1 MKVVESK
8 YIGYFKHYFYYR
20 EDLEK
25 MSTKELVWVLRGL
38 RCDESRELYWQDEN
52 KWGDLETELEGRWLT
67 FEQTDCHMSHAM
79 IWMVKDILSHRP
91 HVPKSKAERKAIRQK
106 QAKYHIRI
114 PKIA

>member
-1 MKVVESK
+1 MRKKMTTEEFIAKAREVHGDKYDYSKVN
-8 YIGYFKHYFYYR
+8 YINN
-20 EDLEK
+20 
-25 MSTKELVWVLRGL
+25 STKVIIICPIHGE
-38 RCDESRELYWQDEN
+38 
-52 KWGDLETELEGRWLT
+52 